1 MKKTFKSK
9 VDTFILVPLIVI
21 LLAAEVFMIINKIF
35 IGEIAIAL
43 IAAFAIYMYVETLY
57 VFTGDNK
64 LRIKSGFLFDREIY
78 IKSIKKLRSVKDHRP
93 WPALSSDRLEISYNR
108 YGKVIVSPNK
118 KTEFIKELQEVN
130 PRIRIEEK
138 R

>member
-9 VDTFILVPLIVI
+9 VDTFILLPLIAVI
-21 LLAAEVFMIINKIF
+21 LGAEVFMILNKIL
-35 IGEIAIAL
+35 IGEIAVAL

-57 VFTGDNK
+57 VVTVDHK
-64 LRIKSGFLFDREIY
+64 LRIKSGFLYHQEIY
-78 IKSIKKLRSVKDHRP
+78 IKSIKKLRSVKDHRA

-108 YGKVIVSPNK
+108 YGKVIVSPNR
-118 KTEFIKELQEVN
+118 KTEFIRELKEVN

-138 R
+138 V